1 MKEIKFYGGD
11 TIAEAWR
18 ELLRQSADCGETCFG
33 MFNDKQLLSTD
44 TLDEAYKKVTG
55 LTKSEFD
62 ERDRKEREEYKR
74 WEEAFVASIPSKT
87 EEYKKAARGVII
99 EDQYDYWDK
108 IVPIR
113 LNDLYHGMEL
123 DATLEICR
131 IMRDESVS
139 LEERIEKAKET
150 FHNQGHSGMSGGL
163 VLSMIRAFCPE
174 GTAVCDRI
182 RF

>member
-1 MKEIKFYGGD
+1 
-11 TIAEAWR
+11 
-18 ELLRQSADCGETCFG
+18 

-55 LTKSEFD
+55 LTKTEFD
-62 ERDRKEREEYKR
+62 EEDRKAREEYKR
-74 WEEAFVASIPSKT
+74 QEEEFIASIPSKA

-131 IMRDESVS
+131 IMRDESDS
-139 LEERIEKAKET
+139 IEERIEKAKDV
-150 FHNQGHSGMSGGL
+150 FDNQGHSGMSAGL
-163 VLSMIRAFCPE
+163 VLSMIKSFCPHGE
-174 GTAVCDRI
+174 QVVEKID
-182 RF
+182 F

>member
-1 MKEIKFYGGD
+1 MKEIEFYAGE
-11 TIAEAWR
+11 TIENAWKT
-18 ELLRQSADCGETCFG
+18 LLMKSADCGETCFG
-33 MFNDKQLLSTD
+33 TFNGQQLLSTD

-62 ERDRKEREEYKR
+62 DRDRKEREEYKR
-74 WEEAFVASIPSKT
+74 QEEEFIASIPSKA

-99 EDQYDYWDK
+99 EEQYDYWDE

-113 LNDLYHGMEL
+113 LHDLYHGMEL

-139 LEERIEKAKET
+139 LEERIKTAKKT
-150 FHNQGHSGMSGGL
+150 FDNQGHSGMSAGL
-163 VLSMIRAFCPE
+163 VLSMIRAFSPHGE
-174 GTAVCDRI
+174 ELVNSI
-182 RF
+182 KF

>member
-1 MKEIKFYGGD
+1 MKEIDFYAGEN
-11 TIAEAWR
+11 IENAWKT
-18 ELLRQSADCGETCFG
+18 LLRASAECGETCYG

-44 TLDEAYKKVTG
+44 TLDEVYKKVTG

-62 ERDRKEREEYKR
+62 DECKREREEYEREK
-74 WEEAFVASIPSKT
+74 EEHIASIPEKT
-87 EEYKKAARGVII
+87 KEYCAAARGVII
-99 EDQYDYWDK
+99 EEQYGYWDE

-139 LEERIEKAKET
+139 LEERIEKAKEA
-150 FHNQGHSGMSGGL
+150 FDNQGHSGMSAGL
-163 VLSMIRAFCPE
+163 VLSMLKTFCPE
-174 GTAVCDRI
+174 GTALCNRI

>member
-1 MKEIKFYGGD
+1 MKEIEFYAGD
-11 TIAEAWR
+11 TIDHAWR

-33 MFNDKQLLSTD
+33 TFNGKQILSTD

-55 LTKSEFD
+55 LTKSECD

-74 WEEAFVASIPSKT
+74 KEEEHIASIPSKT

-99 EDQYDYWDK
+99 EKQYDYWDE

-113 LNDLYHGMEL
+113 LHDLYHGMEL

-139 LEERIEKAKET
+139 IEERIKKAKEA
-150 FHNQGHSGMSGGL
+150 FDNQGHSGMSAGL
-163 VLSMIRAFCPE
+163 VLSMIRAFCPHGE
-174 GTAVCDRI
+174 ELVKKIG
-182 RF
+182 F